1 MVRRKYI
8 IREEEKMYNRFLRAR
23 RLLFG
28 ILSAF
33 KVQDLTSVCSGRI
46 ASNWVVPLVPGLN
59 FLTSEFM
66 FLIFD
71 LSDHLTE
78 NDINEA
84 VQMEVKQID

>member
-1 MVRRKYI
+1 
-8 IREEEKMYNRFLRAR
+8 MYNHFLRAR
-23 RLLFG
+23 RLLCG

-33 KVQDLTSVCSGRI
+33 KLQDLMSVCNGRI

-66 FLIFD
+66 FLIFG

-78 NDINEA
+78 NDINETG
-84 VQMEVKQID
+84 QMEVKQTD